1 MLDYVDEIA
10 SDLSAFH
17 RVDDWRAVEPWR
29 FFALVDQLAA
39 YRGALRS
46 RLQRE
51 HDERAAEPSALDAE
65 AALAELAA
73 AGVVS
78 WQR

>member
-17 RVDDWRAVEPWR
+17 RVDDWRTVDPWR

-39 YRGALRS
+39 YRGALRG
-46 RLQRE
+46 RLERE
-51 HDERAAEPSALDAE
+51 RAEPSSGAAVASPE
-65 AALAELAA
+65 AALADLVA
-73 AGVVS
+73 AGIVS
-78 WQR
+78 WKR